1 MIQELCSNWSLIL
14 PRGETARIYWD
25 RDVDLCYIKQPD
37 AAVHAK
43 GPGGLLKRELL
54 PGERTQASNPQT
66 IDRSV
71 SRMSGAMGKKS
82 LLNPEWAA

>member
-43 GPGGLLKRELL
+43 GPGGLLKREPL
-54 PGERTQASNPQT
+54 PGERTLASNPQT

-71 SRMSGAMGKKS
+71 SRMSGAMGK
-82 LLNPEWAA
+82 NPC